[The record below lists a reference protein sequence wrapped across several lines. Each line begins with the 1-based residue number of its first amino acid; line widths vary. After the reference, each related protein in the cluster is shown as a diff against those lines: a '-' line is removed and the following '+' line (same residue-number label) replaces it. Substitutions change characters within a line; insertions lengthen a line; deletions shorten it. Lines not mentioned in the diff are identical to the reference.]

1 MKHIEKIIIDTDKKL
16 IHIFFK
22 QKTHNISYE
31 YSNRF
36 KLVVDTINRRSKNEN
51 ENEN

>member
-1 MKHIEKIIIDTDKKL
+1 MKHIDKIIIDTDKKL

-22 QKTHNISYE
+22 QKTNNISYE

-36 KLVVDTINRRSKNEN
+36 KLVVDTIKRTYKNEKG
-51 ENEN
+51 